1 MPISPERQK
10 LYPGGSIR
18 SVVWIREYRLPTLE
32 RAGWRCEGT
41 TQRPDCRAQDGKPHP
56 ETGSDVTL
64 TVAHLDQN
72 PGNNDP
78 ANLKALCQLC
88 HNLWDSMSRTK
99 NARATRARKLGEG
112 TLDLFACEAVEEPPA
127 EPPPSPASEKPG
139 VSADRLKAKIAALR
153 AKTRA
158 AGCTE
163 AEATAAAE
171 MAARLMADHGLT
183 EAELVMTDA
192 SVPESSSRASWRSDL
207 AGAIAVCTN
216 TALILVDGAMLF
228 IGRAPGPEIA
238 AYLLDLCVR
247 SVERE
252 RKAFQESTFYRARRK
267 AKTRRAAS
275 TDFTEAMVLRL
286 RQRLHVLFRAQRDAA
301 AAEEARQHLATR
313 FPNTVSTKRSERDPR
328 FDNAAW
334 LGLAAGSKTRLD
346 PGIGSGQAAP
356 SRLAAPTV

>member
-18 SVVWIREYRLPTLE
+18 SVVWIRDFREPILA
-32 RAGWRCEGT
+32 RAGNRCEGT
-41 TQRPDCRAQDGKPHP
+41 PQRPSCRAENDQPHP
-56 ETGSDVTL
+56 DTRSKVVL
-64 TVAHLDQN
+64 TVAHMDQDVT
-72 PGNNDP
+72 NNAP
-78 ANLKALCQLC
+78 ENLRALCQLC
-88 HNLWDSMSRTK
+88 HNRWDQASRTR
-99 NARATRARKLGEG
+99 NATATRARKLAEG
-112 TLDLFACEAVEEPPA
+112 TLDLFECEAVEEPPA
-127 EPPPSPASEKPG
+127 EPPPPPDKPSM
-139 VSADRLKAKIAALR
+139 SADRLKAKIAALR
-153 AKTRA
+153 AKTTA

-171 MAARLMADHGLT
+171 MAARLMSEHGLS

-192 SVPESSSRASWRSDL
+192 SVPEASSRASWRSDL
-207 AGAIAVCTN
+207 AGAIAACTN

-252 RKAFQESTFYRARRK
+252 RKAFQESAFYRARRK

-286 RQRLHVLFRAQRDAA
+286 RQRLLVLFRDQRDGAA
-301 AAEEARQHLATR
+301 AREAQQHLAAR
-313 FPNTVSTKRSERDPR
+313 FPNTVPTRRSERDPR
-328 FDNAAW
+328 FDDAAW
-334 LGLAAGSKTRLD
+334 HGLAAGSKTRLD
-346 PGIGSGQAAP
+346 PGIGPGQGAP
-356 SRLAAPTV
+356 SRLAAPTA